1 LKNKGGV
8 MTTIELKKKLIKQIN
23 NIEDELLLQEVSRLI
38 DTGEDESDIYYFTE
52 EESRAIEE
60 AREQYAKGEF
70 LSNEEAN
77 KEVDEWLGK

>member
-1 LKNKGGV
+1 
-8 MTTIELKKKLIKQIN
+8 MTTLELKKKLIKRIN

-38 DTGEDESDIYYFTE
+38 DTEEDESDIYYFTE
-52 EESRAIEE
+52 EESKAIEE

-70 LSNEEAN
+70 LSNEEAS

>member
-1 LKNKGGV
+1 LENKGRV
-8 MTTIELKKKLIKQIN
+8 MTTIELKKKLIKRIN

>member
-1 LKNKGGV
+1 LENKGGV

-23 NIEDELLLQEVSRLI
+23 NIEDELFLLEMSRLI
-38 DTGEDESDIYYFTE
+38 DFENEESEVYCFTE

>member
-1 LKNKGGV
+1 

-38 DTGEDESDIYYFTE
+38 NTGEDESDIYYFTE
-52 EESRAIEE
+52 EESSAIEE
-60 AREQYAKGEF
+60 ARVDYAKGEF
-70 LSNEEAN
+70 LTNEEAN